1 MGLKNILVHVDG
13 SDRAGERIRVAA
25 SLAGADDGHLT
36 GVFVSPDPLIPTWMV
51 AGMPPSALEAAVERV
66 RGEGEAARGRF
77 LEIAERAGVHAEWR
91 MASGSVSHVT
101 ALHARYADLAVVG
114 KGSASEPELYPYPDL
129 AADLTMSCG
138 RPVLV
143 VPNSGRFDVLGENI
157 LVCWNASREA
167 TRAVNDAMPLLRRAE
182 KVVVLS
188 VNAHRPSGGD
198 HGEIPSANIALHLA
212 RHGVNAEAANTV
224 ADGIAVSDIV
234 LSHVSD
240 RGIDLIVTG
249 AWGHSRMREWA
260 FGGVTASLLRDTTVP
275 ALMSH

>member
-1 MGLKNILVHVDG
+1 MSLKNILVHVD
-13 SDRAGERIRVAA
+13 SSERAGERIRIAA
-25 SLAGADDGHLT
+25 NLARTDDGHLT
-36 GVFVSPDPLIPTWMV
+36 GVFVAPDPLLPTWMV
-51 AGMPPSALEAAVERV
+51 AGMPPAALEAAMDRV
-66 RGEGEAARGRF
+66 QGEGDAARARF
-77 LEIAERAGVHAEWR
+77 QEIADRVGVHAEWR
-91 MASGSVSHVT
+91 TASGSVSQVT
-101 ALHARYADLAVVG
+101 AVHARYSDLAVVG
-114 KGSASEPELYPYPDL
+114 KGSALEPELYPYPDL

-143 VPNSGRFDVLGENI
+143 VPNSGRFDRLGENI
-157 LVCWNASREA
+157 LVCWNAGREA

-212 RHGVNAEAANTV
+212 RHGVKAEAANTV
-224 ADGIAVSDIV
+224 ADGISVSDIV
-234 LSHVSD
+234 LSHASD
-240 RGIDLIVTG
+240 RGIDLIVSG

>member
-1 MGLKNILVHVDG
+1 MALKNILVHVDG
-13 SDRAGERIRVAA
+13 SERAAERIRVAA
-25 SLAGADDGHLT
+25 GLALPDDGHLT
-36 GVFVSPDPLIPTWMV
+36 GVFVSPDPPIPTWMV
-51 AGMPPSALEAAVERV
+51 AGMPVGALESAIERV
-66 RGEGEAARGRF
+66 RGEGEGARERF
-77 LEIAERAGVHAEWR
+77 LDIAGKAGVHAEWR
-91 MASGSVSHVT
+91 AATGSVSRVT
-101 ALHARYADLAVVG
+101 ALHARYADIAVVG
-114 KGSASEPELYPYPDL
+114 KGSTAEPDLYPYPDL

-143 VPNSGRFDVLGENI
+143 VPNSGRFDRVGEHV

-188 VNAHRPSGGD
+188 VNPNRPTGGD

-240 RGIDLIVTG
+240 RGIDLIVSG

-260 FGGVTASLLRDTTVP
+260 FGGVTESLLADTTVP

>member
-1 MGLKNILVHVDG
+1 MWTGDAPASA
-13 SDRAGERIRVAA
+13 SDRRRTRPPAEF
-25 SLAGADDGHLT
+25 S
-36 GVFVSPDPLIPTWMV
+36 SPRT
-51 AGMPPSALEAAVERV
+51 
-66 RGEGEAARGRF
+66 RGEGESRPRERF
-77 LEIAERAGVHAEWR
+77 LDIAEKAGVHAEWR
-91 MASGSVSHVT
+91 MAAGQVSRIVT
-101 ALHARYADLAVVG
+101 LHARYADLTVVG
-114 KGSASEPELYPYPDL
+114 KGSAAEPDRFPHPDL

-143 VPNSGRFDVLGENI
+143 VPNSGRFDGVGGHVS
-157 LVCWNASREA
+157 VCWNASREA
-167 TRAVNDAMPLLRRAE
+167 TRAVNDAMPLLRQAE

-188 VNAHRPSGGD
+188 VNPHRPSGGD
-198 HGEIPSANIALHLA
+198 HGENPNADIALHLA

-240 RGIDLIVTG
+240 RGIDLIVSG

-260 FGGVTASLLRDTTVP
+260 FGGMTESLLRDTTVP